1 MDKEELIERL
11 KVLLSEFLSS
21 SNLELVDL
29 IYRREGRDFVLRV
42 LVDKPQGGIT
52 LDECTSLSRSISE
65 MLDANNLPDE
75 SYMLEVSSPGLDR
88 PLSSE
93 KDFRRNLGR
102 KVKFFLKEMLNGKL
116 EWDGLIKEVNNNSVI
131 IETGA
136 QVLEIY
142 LDKINEAKIII

>member
-142 LDKINEAKIII
+142 LDKINKAKIII